1 MKLNQLRDNPGA
13 RKALTRVGRGIGSG
27 KGKTAGRGGKGQ
39 TARTGVALNGYEGGQ
54 MPLHR
59 RLPKRGFNNIFRLDY
74 VEVNLGAVQKAL
86 EAGKLDAGKP
96 VTGEALRAAGLT
108 SRLKDG
114 VVLLAKGEFKAKLD
128 FEVERASGAAIA
140 AVEKAGGKVVVLK
153 PKKVV
158 EPKTPKGKLPESKKA
173 EAKPADGEKAAAKPA
188 EGKKAEG
195 KKPEGKAGGGK
206 KAEGKVGDKAPKA

>member
-13 RKALTRVGRGIGSG
+13 RKAPIRVGRGIGSG
-27 KGKTAGRGGKGQ
+27 KGKTGGRGGKGQ

-86 EAGKLDAGKP
+86 DAGKLDAGKK
-96 VTGEALRAAGLT
+96 VDGQALRAAGLT
-108 SRLKDG
+108 SRLRDG
-114 VVLLAKGEFKAKLD
+114 VVLLAKGPFAAKLE

-153 PKKVV
+153 PKKVF
-158 EPKTPKGKLPESKKA
+158 EPKPDKAKEFAEKQAAQPKAEPKAAKGEGKA
-173 EAKPADGEKAAAKPA
+173 EAKQAKA

-195 KKPEGKAGGGK
+195 KKPEGKTDDGK
-206 KAEGKVGDKAPKA
+206 KPKA